1 VELFYD
7 WANSVYTL
15 TIASAVFP
23 IFTMLYLQITDHY
36 IDVLGCT
43 LRTTLIGFCDGFAF
57 LVVSFLSPLLS
68 GIADYVGDKK
78 KSFMKFLLFR
88 STVMYGFVLV

>member
-1 VELFYD
+1 LAAPQELRF
-7 WANSVYTL
+7 NK
-15 TIASAVFP
+15 
-23 IFTMLYLQITDHY
+23 
-36 IDVLGCT
+36 
-43 LRTTLIGFCDGFAF
+43 FCDGFAF

-78 KSFMKFLLFR
+78 SFMKFLLFG